1 MQPNVLPFVQPSRIF
16 LPETTSSRLPGLFWR
31 GRTDKLSVRY
41 RSMDRGATFQ
51 RVVPVNESRGR
62 QSLVV
67 WLGYDES
74 MSCCRY
80 RGLQL

>member
-1 MQPNVLPFVQPSRIF
+1 MWPTVLPFVQPSRFSF
-16 LPETTSSRLPGLFWR
+16 LEIPSSRLAGLFRR

-67 WLGYDES
+67 LA
-74 MSCCRY
+74 R
-80 RGLQL
+80 L